1 MLQSCTFVKGIECQ
15 PLNER
20 DAINQYIVALRS
32 KLYRL
37 GLLTSDYG
45 SDVGFA
51 HAYDSVRYAFA
62 RITTFE
68 VALLLTRYPRDSYK
82 HVQLPIIQ
90 QLFVRM
96 NTQLSADFTEYLI
109 QQCKQS
115 IIIFCVC
122 L

>member
-1 MLQSCTFVKGIECQ
+1 MLQSCTFIKGIERQ
-15 PLNER
+15 LLNER

-62 RITTFE
+62 RITTLE
-68 VALLLTRYPRDSYK
+68 VVLLLTIYLRDSSK
-82 HVQLPIIQ
+82 HIQLLIIQ
-90 QLFVRM
+90 QIFIRM
-96 NTQLSADFTEYLI
+96 NTKLSADFTEYLI
-109 QQCKQS
+109 Q
-115 IIIFCVC
+115 
-122 L
+122 